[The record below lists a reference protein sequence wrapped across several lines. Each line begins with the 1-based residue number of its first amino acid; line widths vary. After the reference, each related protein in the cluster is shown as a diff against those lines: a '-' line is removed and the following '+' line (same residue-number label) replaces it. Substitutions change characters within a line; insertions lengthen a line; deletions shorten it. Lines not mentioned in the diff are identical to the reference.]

1 MSAQTLCL
9 LTLCTNYAF
18 KDNKDVW
25 PVSFPHK
32 SIKLIRLKKTPSTN
46 SHIFKILSHKIKD
59 SNVAFN
65 HTAVAEVSL

>member
-1 MSAQTLCL
+1 MSAQ
-9 LTLCTNYAF
+9 TLCTNYAF

-46 SHIFKILSHKIKD
+46 SHIFKYC
-59 SNVAFN
+59 
-65 HTAVAEVSL
+65 HTKLKTQM

>member
-18 KDNKDVW
+18 KDNKDMW

-46 SHIFKILSHKIKD
+46 SHIFKYC
-59 SNVAFN
+59 
-65 HTAVAEVSL
+65 HTKLKTQM